1 MPDQPQRD
9 ATKPSPLWDPTFGW
23 FLLVFFLLNV
33 GQGVFPPLLPQIM
46 EDLGLSFATAGLIGT
61 GYGLARSLVDMP
73 AGMLLE
79 RLGVPRVLHIA
90 LALLTA
96 GTALS
101 ALAPSFLV
109 MVLARALLGVGS
121 GLTMV
126 VSILYLMRR
135 APSGHQGRRANIYEV
150 AVIAGMAVSADLG
163 GMIGSRWGW
172 RWSFVVGTGIMLL
185 AWAVAAWAVLPA
197 IRHLLEDRPAADAPI
212 ASPQAAPM
220 ATPGALLAIYVLVF
234 TQSVAWGGGISTL
247 FPLYGGRELGMS
259 SGTLGR
265 IMAIAFWVEVV
276 LLLPVGW
283 AMDAWGKLRV
293 LTPGFFAMLLGCLLC
308 AFTRG
313 TFAYGAAYTL
323 LVGGMS
329 VWMAAPGLLVER
341 LGSRFR
347 GKAAGT
353 YRLAIDLAMI
363 IAPGL
368 VGWLI
373 DIGGFRAAGVALALI
388 ISLSLS
394 LSLAFLRGHA
404 RPSPARAASNPG
416 SNPDL

>member
-1 MPDQPQRD
+1 MADTDQGGAGKTAPW
-9 ATKPSPLWDPTFGW
+9 WDPTFGW

-33 GQGVFPPLLPQIM
+33 GQGVYPPLLPQIM

-61 GYGLARSLVDMP
+61 GYGLARSFVDMP
-73 AGMLLE
+73 AGMLME

-90 LALLTA
+90 LALLA
-96 GTALS
+96 GGSALS

-121 GLTMV
+121 GMTMV

-135 APSGHQGRRANIYEV
+135 ASSGHQGRRANIYEV

-172 RWSFVVGTGIMLL
+172 RWSFAVGTGIMVL
-185 AWAVAAWAVLPA
+185 AWIVAARTLLPA
-197 IRHLLEDRPAADAPI
+197 IRGLLEDRPVADAPI
-212 ASPQAAPM
+212 TQPQAAPT
-220 ATPGALLAIYVLVF
+220 ATPGALFAIYVLVF
-234 TQSVAWGGGISTL
+234 SQSVAWGGGISTL
-247 FPLYGGRELGMS
+247 FPLYGGRELGLS
-259 SGTLGR
+259 PGTLGR
-265 IMAIAFWVEVV
+265 IMAIAFWVEVL

-283 AMDAWGKLRV
+283 AMDTWGKLRV
-293 LTPGFFAMLLGCLLC
+293 LIPGFFAMLVGCLLGP
-308 AFTRG
+308 FTFG
-313 TFAYGAAYTL
+313 TLAYGAAYTL

-329 VWMAAPGLLVER
+329 VWMAAPGLLAER
-341 LGSRFR
+341 LGPRFR

-373 DIGGFRAAGVALALI
+373 DIAGFRTAGVV
-388 ISLSLS
+388 LSLS
-394 LSLAFLRGHA
+394 IAVSLALSFGFLRG
-404 RPSPARAASNPG
+404 RSGTAAC
-416 SNPDL
+416 

>member
-1 MPDQPQRD
+1 MPDQPQR
-9 ATKPSPLWDPTFGW
+9 APSKPSPWRDPTFGW

-33 GQGVFPPLLPQIM
+33 GQGVYPPLLPQIM

-61 GYGLARSLVDMP
+61 GYGLARSVVDMP
-73 AGMLLE
+73 AGMLME

-90 LALLTA
+90 LALLA
-96 GTALS
+96 GGTALS
-101 ALAPSFLV
+101 ALAPSFLI
-109 MVLARALLGVGS
+109 MVLARALLGLGS

-135 APSGHQGRRANIYEV
+135 APSGRQGRRANVYEL

-172 RWSFVVGTGIMLL
+172 RWSFVAGTGIMLL
-185 AWAVAAWAVLPA
+185 AWIVATWTFLPA
-197 IRHLLEDRPAADAPI
+197 LRGLLEDRPAPDAPI
-212 ASPQAAPM
+212 AQPQAAGT
-220 ATPGALLAIYVLVF
+220 ATPGALFAIYVLVF

-247 FPLYGGRELGMS
+247 LPLYGGRELGMS
-259 SGTLGR
+259 PGTLGR

-276 LLLPVGW
+276 VLLPVGW

-293 LTPGFFAMLLGCLLC
+293 LIPGFLAMLLGCLLGP
-308 AFTRG
+308 FTLG
-313 TFAYGAAYTL
+313 ILAYGAAYTL

-329 VWMAAPGLLVER
+329 VWMAAPGLLAER
-341 LGSRFR
+341 LGPRFR

-373 DIGGFRAAGVALALI
+373 DIGGFRTAGAALAFI
-388 ISLSLS
+388 IA
-394 LSLAFLRGHA
+394 LSLALSLGFLRS
-404 RPSPARAASNPG
+404 RPGAAAG
-416 SNPDL
+416 